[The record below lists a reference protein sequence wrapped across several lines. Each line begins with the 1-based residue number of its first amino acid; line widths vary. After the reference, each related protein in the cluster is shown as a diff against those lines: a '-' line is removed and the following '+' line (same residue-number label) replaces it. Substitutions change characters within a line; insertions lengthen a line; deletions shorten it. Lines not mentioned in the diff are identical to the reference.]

1 MSSTLPPR
9 PAMTVHRA
17 PRLAASLIRLV
28 ATAALAASLGACAQ
42 QAPAPNP
49 AAPPDVTAIPLVLP
63 RTELVYEAV
72 AELAPTLDLG
82 AGPLG
87 ERRMVPIT
95 GGTFEGPRLRGK
107 VLAGGADRQLLR
119 KDGARMLDALYEMQT
134 DDGAIITVHN
144 QVLTRPDGPG
154 RDYRFSHVTLT
165 APEGKYAWLNQS
177 VHVGTLHSL
186 RPRPAVLIR
195 VYRLY

>member
-1 MSSTLPPR
+1 MTLHR
-9 PAMTVHRA
+9 PSRV
-17 PRLAASLIRLV
+17 AATLIRIL
-28 ATAALAASLGACAQ
+28 ATAALMAGLGACAQ
-42 QAPAPNP
+42 QPPAPTT
-49 AAPPDVTAIPLVLP
+49 AAPPSAANIPVVLP

-95 GGTFEGPRLRGK
+95 GGSFEGPRLRGK

-119 KDGARMLDALYEMQT
+119 KDGARLLDALYEMQT

-144 QVLTRPDGPG
+144 QVLTRSDGPG
-154 RDYRFSHVTLT
+154 GDYRFSHVTLT
-165 APEGKYAWLNQS
+165 APEGKYSWVNQS
-177 VHVGTLHSL
+177 VYVGTLHSL

>member
-1 MSSTLPPR
+1 MGRAWPSCEGSGDSGGSSGLLARQRR
-9 PAMTVHRA
+9 PARDVG
-17 PRLAASLIRLV
+17 
-28 ATAALAASLGACAQ
+28 AL
-42 QAPAPNP
+42 QA
-49 AAPPDVTAIPLVLP
+49 D
-63 RTELVYEAV
+63 
-72 AELAPTLDLG
+72 
-82 AGPLG
+82 PLG
-87 ERRMVPIT
+87 DPTQPDELGEDDAADT
-95 GGTFEGPRLRGK
+95 DAGGSFEGPRLRGK

-119 KDGARMLDALYEMQT
+119 KDGARLLDALYEMQT